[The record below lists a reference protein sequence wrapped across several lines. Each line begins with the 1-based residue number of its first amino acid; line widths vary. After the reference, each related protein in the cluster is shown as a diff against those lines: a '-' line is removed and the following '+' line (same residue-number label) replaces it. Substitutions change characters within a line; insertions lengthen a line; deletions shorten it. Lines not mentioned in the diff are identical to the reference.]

1 MHLPNHHSPTGHVRH
16 FSVQSGIHPARRH
29 GCPVMTPASNSPAR
43 MDFRLQ
49 AEQKSLIE
57 QAAALS
63 GQTLS
68 QFGITAM
75 LQAARASIEQ
85 ATVTELSNRD
95 RDVFLAMLDADVEPN
110 AALRAAAERFGTLGG

>member
-1 MHLPNHHSPTGHVRH
+1 
-16 FSVQSGIHPARRH
+16 
-29 GCPVMTPASNSPAR
+29 MTPASNSPAR

-63 GQTLS
+63 GQSLS
-68 QFGITAM
+68 QFAVTAM

-85 ATVTELSNRD
+85 ATVTEVSNRD
-95 RDVFLAMLDADVEPN
+95 RDAFLAMLDADVEPN